1 MLKNYIRIAFRS
13 LVKQKFYTLLNITG
27 LAIGMACTLLILL
40 FIFDELN
47 YDTYHDNAN
56 NIYRVYVDGVFGGK
70 EFTGTQNPAPFA
82 KTVIE
87 DYPEVLSATRFRT
100 QGNFMFRYEDKNLK
114 ETKLV
119 YTDTETFEIFSFDFI
134 SGDPSTVLDDP
145 NTLVITETIAKK
157 YFGNEDPMGKTVIL
171 DNDEDFEITG
181 VIKDL
186 PKNSHFNFEIFIS
199 LESYADSKINNWL
212 SQNYQTYLLL
222 ADGANPQHLVDKF
235 PLMLEK
241 YFDPQLQQIMGAT
254 LKDMKAK
261 GVRYDMLMTPLK
273 DIHLY
278 SHMGGELGV
287 NGDIK
292 YVYIFGAVA
301 LFILLIACINFM
313 NLSTARSSNRAKEV
327 GIRKVLGSY
336 KKQLIGQFLTESI
349 VLSITAFLFAV
360 ATVYLALP
368 YFNQLTEKAFSGM
381 ELFNPGMI
389 ISMLSIAT
397 LVGFLAGSYPAFFIS
412 AFQPV
417 AVLKGEIRM
426 GAKSGWLRSTLVVF
440 QFTTSIILIVGTIVV
455 YTQLQYIQNKKVGYE
470 KDQVVLIKDTWLM
483 DNVNGFKEEL
493 KQHPNIINTT
503 ASSYLPI
510 ESNRSS
516 SVYFKEG
523 EVLTTETTSIQHWR
537 IDVDYIPTLGME
549 IVMGRNF
556 SEEFASDSTAIL
568 VTETCVKQ
576 YSLGENPIGKRLG
589 TIELNDDGSNKY
601 VYFNIVG
608 VVKDFNFQ
616 SLHHKISPV
625 LFHLARSTS
634 MVSAKILT
642 ENVPATIEFIESKW
656 NEFAPGQPFEYSF
669 MDEDFNNA
677 YKAEQRIGNIFTVF
691 AGLAIFIGCLG
702 LLGLAAFTA
711 EQRTK
716 EIGIRKTLGAT
727 ISGIIVLLLREF
739 GVLLTI
745 SFVVAAP
752 VAYYVMSTWLEDF
765 VYRIDL
771 GIMPFVFAGLFA
783 FIVAIIT
790 VSFHAI
796 KAASSNPVDSLKFE

>member
-13 LVKQKFYTLLNITG
+13 LIRQKFYTFLNVAG
-27 LAIGMACTLLILL
+27 LAIGMACTILILL

-47 YDTYHDNAN
+47 YDTYNAN
-56 NIYRVYVDGVFGGK
+56 AENIHRVYVDGSFGGK
-70 EFTGTQNPAPFA
+70 EFTGTYNPAPLA
-82 KTVIE
+82 KTLVA
-87 DYPEVLSATRFRT
+87 DYPEVLSATRFRM
-100 QGNFMFRYEDKNLK
+100 QGNFMVRYGDKNLK
-114 ETKLV
+114 ETNLV
-119 YTDTETFEIFSFDFI
+119 YTDTETFEIFSFPFI
-134 SGDPSTVLDDP
+134 SGDPSTALDDP
-145 NTLVITETIAKK
+145 NTIVITETIAKK
-157 YFGNEDPMGKTVIL
+157 YFGNEDPLGKTVIL
-171 DNDEDFEITG
+171 DNKDGYEITG

-186 PKNSHFNFEIFIS
+186 PKNSHFNFDIYIT
-199 LESYADSKINNWL
+199 LESYEDSKSDMWL

-222 ADGANPQHLVDKF
+222 ADGANPKHLEEKF
-235 PLMLEK
+235 PALLEK
-241 YFDPQLQQIMGAT
+241 YFDPQLQRAMGAT
-254 LKDMKAK
+254 LKDLQSK
-261 GVRYDMLMTPLK
+261 GGRYNMLMQPLK

-278 SHMGGELGV
+278 SHMSGEMGV

-327 GIRKVLGSY
+327 GIRKVLGSF
-336 KKQLIGQFLTESI
+336 KKQLIAQFLTESMVI
-349 VLSITAFLFAV
+349 SIAAFLMSVGIVF
-360 ATVYLALP
+360 LALP
-368 YFNQLTEKAFSGM
+368 YFNQLTLKSFSGV
-381 ELFNPGMI
+381 ELLNPVMI
-389 ISMLSIAT
+389 FSMFAISL

-417 AVLKGEIRM
+417 AVLKGEIRK

-440 QFTTSIILIVGTIVV
+440 QFATSIILIVGTIVV
-455 YTQLQYIQNKKVGYE
+455 YTQLQYIQNKKVGYD

-503 ASSYLPI
+503 ASSFLPI

-516 SVYFKEG
+516 TVFFKEG
-523 EVLTTETTSIQHWR
+523 EVLTSETTSIQIWR
-537 IDVDYIPTLGME
+537 IDVDYVSTLGME
-549 IVMGRNF
+549 IVKGRNF
-556 SEEFASDSTAIL
+556 SEEFASDSNAIMI
-568 VTETCVKQ
+568 TESCVKQ
-576 YSLGENPIGKRLG
+576 YGLGENPIGKRLG
-589 TIELNDDGSNKY
+589 TIDIDDDGNQKY
-601 VYFNIVG
+601 IYFNIVG
-608 VVKDFNFQ
+608 VVKDFNFE
-616 SLHHKISPV
+616 SLHHEITPV
-625 LFHLARSTS
+625 LFRLEKSTS
-634 MVSAKILT
+634 MVSAKIMA
-642 ENVPATIEFIESKW
+642 ENVPSTLEFIEAKW

-669 MDEDFNNA
+669 MNEDFNNT

-691 AGLAIFIGCLG
+691 SGLAIFIGCLG

-727 ISGIIVLLLREF
+727 ISGIVLLLLREF
-739 GVLLTI
+739 GILLVV

-752 VAYYVMSTWLEDF
+752 IAYFTMNSWLEDF

-771 GIMPFVFAGLFA
+771 GILPFVLAGLFA
-783 FIVAIIT
+783 FIVAIVT